1 MCIKYNNVY
10 IIPMYLCENISN
22 YGTHRPVSCQMK
34 GISRS
39 STMAT
44 GDSSSFSPLLE
55 REFQKNLKE
64 FFTTRSL
71 SFCLSH
77 SLSLSLP
84 HLCSLT
90 PFAIGLIII
99 ISVSLPNFGPVQC
112 LSRYVC
118 VCLSVLLLCSSV
130 LSIFLFYMSHA
141 PVIFR

>member
-1 MCIKYNNVY
+1 
-10 IIPMYLCENISN
+10 MYVCENISN

-77 SLSLSLP
+77 SLSASLVLSHP
-84 HLCSLT
+84 VRYRSYNHYLCLLAQFWTCSMS
-90 PFAIGLIII
+90 FSI
-99 ISVSLPNFGPVQC
+99 
-112 LSRYVC
+112 C
-118 VCLSVLLLCSSV
+118 VCLSLCLIIVFKCFVYFPLLYVACTCNLSLT
-130 LSIFLFYMSHA
+130 LSIASFLPS
-141 PVIFR
+141 